1 LGGGV
6 FYKQIGENRGGLGE
20 GEEIISNYYKY
31 LYKINRHFKK
41 RGMRVSSKS
50 IEYFYSYTYNSLGH
64 QAICK
69 IFDNEVGKSRMEL
82 SLS

>member
-1 LGGGV
+1 ML
-6 FYKQIGENRGGLGE
+6 
-20 GEEIISNYYKY
+20 ISLTHKA
-31 LYKINRHFKK
+31 H
-41 RGMRVSSKS
+41 
-50 IEYFYSYTYNSLGH
+50 H

>member
-41 RGMRVSSKS
+41 RGMS
-50 IEYFYSYTYNSLGH
+50 
-64 QAICK
+64 
-69 IFDNEVGKSRMEL
+69 
-82 SLS
+82 